1 MPEATVKGIKP
12 TGDLYEDAKLGAEA
26 MGIQLHPA
34 LWAPTWEIYVP
45 EKSVI
50 EPDGEG
56 EEEEAEPAK
65 DETPPEE
72 KKPVEVISFSKH
84 RIDKNT
90 MTLLFQILPE
100 SSVHTLKFS
109 NNGITPSQLDM
120 LAEFLS
126 ADTSKV

>member
-26 MGIQLHPA
+26 MGIKLHPA
-34 LWAPTWEIYVP
+34 LRAPTWEIYVP
-45 EKSVI
+45 EKSII
-50 EPDGEG
+50 EADGEG

-65 DETPPEE
+65 DEAPPEE

-90 MTLLFQILPE
+90 MTLLF
-100 SSVHTLKFS
+100 
-109 NNGITPSQLDM
+109 
-120 LAEFLS
+120 
-126 ADTSKV
+126 